1 MTQEEEQGAAEVYF
15 CSCDMEERP
24 MSTLSGETSPASP
37 YYSSGGGDL
46 VRGFVRGYACLSRP
60 PAAW

>member
-37 YYSSGGGDL
+37 YYIMWGG
-46 VRGFVRGYACLSRP
+46 RFRT
-60 PAAW
+60 